1 MLFAFLPVLQ
11 VLSPPARALH
21 TLHLLLCFLCVFV
34 CFATD
39 QVDRCSRRGADGP
52 VFSSLLFGGGSYEMK
67 PRRAQV
73 RLLPQLFAL

>member
-21 TLHLLLCFLCVFV
+21 TLHLLLCFLCAFL

-52 VFSSLLFGGGSYEMK
+52 VFSSLFFGGGSYEMK
-67 PRRAQV
+67 PRGAQV
-73 RLLPQLFAL
+73 RPLPQLFAL